1 MAWLAALSS
10 PRSLVANTA
19 VVAAKYLFIVV
30 VSVLEQTFNMYKKKG
45 IETAPQNKYTA
56 VLNPLTLL
64 SLICARSLSFVL
76 FCMLLLQQNERKKES
91 EREGEY
97 KSTASPPPPRT
108 HTTTLLL
115 PHTHTFSLI
124 LYIYSLFC
132 AATAA
137 AAQPA
142 SCVCVGK
149 HPVHHRLPLL
159 APCSPAQ

>member
-1 MAWLAALSS
+1 
-10 PRSLVANTA
+10 
-19 VVAAKYLFIVV
+19 
-30 VSVLEQTFNMYKKKG
+30 MYKKKG

-64 SLICARSLSFVL
+64 SLICARSLTFVL

-91 EREGEY
+91 ERGEY
-97 KSTASPPPPRT
+97 KSTASPPPPST

-115 PHTHTFSLI
+115 PHIHTFSLI

-137 AAQPA
+137 AAAAQPA
-142 SCVCVGK
+142 SCVLANTLCTIAS
-149 HPVHHRLPLL
+149 PSWPLVRQL
-159 APCSPAQ
+159 SDVLKSQTRTRNATQRKF

>member
-1 MAWLAALSS
+1 MSKRL
-10 PRSLVANTA
+10 
-19 VVAAKYLFIVV
+19 ICI
-30 VSVLEQTFNMYKKKG
+30 KKG

-97 KSTASPPPPRT
+97 KSTASPPPPHT

-115 PHTHTFSLI
+115 PHIHTFSLT
-124 LYIYSLFC
+124 LYTHCFVRRLLLLHSLSHVCWQTPC
-132 AATAA
+132 A
-137 AAQPA
+137 PSPPPLGPLFA
-142 SCVCVGK
+142 SSVTFSSRRLALAMRRNASSRVAVIV
-149 HPVHHRLPLL
+149 VHG
-159 APCSPAQ
+159 S